1 MIRVVKQ
8 KTRGFL
14 KRGVNI
20 SIRFVRKM
28 RISTRL
34 VSLFVLSSFLP
45 LLLIGTWIYRQTS
58 NTLYRNVNKTI
69 ESMADQTASYISEKM
84 LKVISDS
91 VEISNS
97 ENVQNILRNYEDY
110 DSVKLYQTTKVIIRE
125 MSKKYVFN
133 DIVTEITIYTP
144 SGQKVNIYGPY
155 NYRFKPSI
163 EDLQMMQEEN
173 DRASDHVLFSFNAN
187 NSMILFRQVK
197 DKKAKELIGYV
208 VMRINENCISNIY
221 PDALSDVDIESFIV
235 NSDGVI
241 VSAKKEG
248 RLACYYP
255 DEALT
260 KEITSAGL
268 ENRDEFSIDLEDGR
282 KIVNHAKIE
291 GTDWQFISVVSES
304 FFRVGSRQFLFDL
317 LLGVTVFLMLA
328 MIISLII
335 SFSILK
341 PTKALIQAMKQY
353 EENQDVAVIDNGH
366 DELTFMAD
374 TFNQMSKRLKKQ
386 MEDIREGERQK
397 RTLEIQALQ
406 AQINPHFIANTLN
419 LMANIAS
426 VNNETG
432 IEQLSNSL
440 VDLMRDCIRNDER
453 FVQVQDEISMLQ
465 SYINIQDY
473 RMLGKF
479 TVQMQIEKEI
489 KENLMPHLILQ
500 PIVENA
506 LLHGI
511 LPEKTR
517 RGLISIQGF
526 VEGETMVFA
535 ITDNGIGMDQEQI
548 RKMFAEERSNQDK
561 GRFNSIGLNNVQKR
575 IQLLFGMQYGIE
587 INSIQGVYTTVA
599 VRLPVLK
606 EQGGED
612 RHVSSSDCR

>member
-1 MIRVVKQ
+1 
-8 KTRGFL
+8 
-14 KRGVNI
+14 
-20 SIRFVRKM
+20 
-28 RISTRL
+28 
-34 VSLFVLSSFLP
+34 
-45 LLLIGTWIYRQTS
+45 
-58 NTLYRNVNKTI
+58 
-69 ESMADQTASYISEKM
+69 
-84 LKVISDS
+84 
-91 VEISNS
+91 
-97 ENVQNILRNYEDY
+97 
-110 DSVKLYQTTKVIIRE
+110 
-125 MSKKYVFN
+125 
-133 DIVTEITIYTP
+133 
-144 SGQKVNIYGPY
+144 
-155 NYRFKPSI
+155 
-163 EDLQMMQEEN
+163 
-173 DRASDHVLFSFNAN
+173 
-187 NSMILFRQVK
+187 
-197 DKKAKELIGYV
+197 
-208 VMRINENCISNIY
+208 
-221 PDALSDVDIESFIV
+221 
-235 NSDGVI
+235 
-241 VSAKKEG
+241 
-248 RLACYYP
+248 
-255 DEALT
+255 
-260 KEITSAGL
+260 
-268 ENRDEFSIDLEDGR
+268 
-282 KIVNHAKIE
+282 
-291 GTDWQFISVVSES
+291 
-304 FFRVGSRQFLFDL
+304 
-317 LLGVTVFLMLA
+317 
-328 MIISLII
+328 
-335 SFSILK
+335 
-341 PTKALIQAMKQY
+341 
-353 EENQDVAVIDNGH
+353 
-366 DELTFMAD
+366 
-374 TFNQMSKRLKKQ
+374 

-419 LMANIAS
+419 LIANIAS

-473 RMLGKF
+473 RMLGEF

>member
-1 MIRVVKQ
+1 MSYLRV
-8 KTRGFL
+8 
-14 KRGVNI
+14 
-20 SIRFVRKM
+20 
-28 RISTRL
+28 
-34 VSLFVLSSFLP
+34 
-45 LLLIGTWIYRQTS
+45 
-58 NTLYRNVNKTI
+58 
-69 ESMADQTASYISEKM
+69 SY
-84 LKVISDS
+84 
-91 VEISNS
+91 
-97 ENVQNILRNYEDY
+97 
-110 DSVKLYQTTKVIIRE
+110 
-125 MSKKYVFN
+125 
-133 DIVTEITIYTP
+133 
-144 SGQKVNIYGPY
+144 
-155 NYRFKPSI
+155 
-163 EDLQMMQEEN
+163 
-173 DRASDHVLFSFNAN
+173 H
-187 NSMILFRQVK
+187 
-197 DKKAKELIGYV
+197 
-208 VMRINENCISNIY
+208 
-221 PDALSDVDIESFIV
+221 
-235 NSDGVI
+235 
-241 VSAKKEG
+241 
-248 RLACYYP
+248 
-255 DEALT
+255 
-260 KEITSAGL
+260 
-268 ENRDEFSIDLEDGR
+268 LEDGR

-419 LMANIAS
+419 LIANIAS
-426 VNNETG
+426 VKNETG

-548 RKMFAEERSNQDK
+548 RKLFAEERRNQDK

-587 INSIQGVYTTVA
+587 INSIQGVYTTVT